1 MASFF
6 AGLVAFFK
14 AIPALK
20 DIFDKFIAFY
30 IQRELENIKKENS
43 DAIRRA
49 VNEKDQRD
57 IEKMLGS
64 KHEGQPTG
72 LGEIV
77 DSLPNVP
84 KH

>member
-20 DIFDKFIAFY
+20 DILDRFIAFY
-30 IQRELENIKKENS
+30 VQRELENFKKENAE
-43 DAIRRA
+43 AIRKA
-49 VNEKDQRD
+49 IHEKDQRD
-57 IEKMLGS
+57 IEKALGS
-64 KHEGQPTG
+64 KLKGQPTG